1 MFKTAKSGT
10 RPARRMPHPLKITAL
25 LYLKE
30 ALLKEQYEECAA
42 IIATAKE
49 FGALDWQI
57 RLLLEDPK
65 RSPG

>member
-1 MFKTAKSGT
+1 MFKTAKGGI
-10 RPARRMPHPLKITAL
+10 RFARRTPHPLKMTAL

-42 IIATAKE
+42 IVATARE
-49 FGALDWQI
+49 FGALDWEI